1 MVKNILSL
9 ISFQRLAFIFVF
21 LAFSGVQVSYM
32 LNGLAWLDYG
42 LWLIVPA
49 FILFIADLFLFVRS
63 RPYSYGVMFF
73 VVLAGITYGM
83 YYKAQFILGIMDD
96 NYHNAK
102 IIAACMDNAF
112 FSKWRYLLPIED
124 MRFYLPDFLESLWG
138 LSWRWT
144 QSDFVIIVVQA
155 LPLLLLWRMLTSYF
169 ERRGVRWAS
178 ALLATAVV
186 LSLQP
191 FWSQI
196 GSTYIDSTAG
206 VVGAVTLLL
215 MDEVLLFQ
223 GKRPLQLLAGLAFAA
238 GICLVIKASVL
249 LIGLTGLVT
258 AFWFV
263 LHQPV
268 RWKKFLVIGLA
279 IPSLVYL
286 IYHQLGVWILKG
298 DPFYPLNIHQANQ
311 GFDGYYYYY
320 YHTSSLN
327 EWIRNYAGALK
338 PLYILAGWVSDCNGC
353 RSITPDTWSK
363 GNGLVFAYFVIPVF
377 SCVLFWGIRNFAK
390 IFFAPGSFRISP
402 HIILPALVIFQYWI
416 FDGSPGERFMLA
428 YNTLILA
435 WCLACIWRHL
445 EQRESRWSRLAS
457 GVMNVI
463 VLVMAA
469 ASYWQTLPG
478 VVSAR
483 NHDKRMLKA
492 QYLAFPDYID
502 TMKVRTDILESS
514 AGGCVPESW
523 SLGNN

>member
-21 LAFSGVQVSYM
+21 LAFSSVQVSYM

-49 FILFIADLFLFVRS
+49 FILFIADLFLFVQS
-63 RPYSYGVMFF
+63 RLYSYGVMFF
-73 VVLAGITYGM
+73 VMLAGITYGM
-83 YYKAQFILGIMDD
+83 YYKTQFIFGIMDD

-144 QSDFVIIVVQA
+144 RSDLVIIVAQA
-155 LPLLLLWRMLTSYF
+155 LPLLLLWRMLTNYF
-169 ERRGVRWAS
+169 ERRGVRRAP
-178 ALLATAVV
+178 ALLATVVV

-206 VVGAVTLLL
+206 VIGAVTLLL
-215 MDEVLLFQ
+215 LDEVLLFR
-223 GKRPLQLLAGLAFAA
+223 GKRPLQLLAGLAFTA

-258 AFWFV
+258 ALWFS
-263 LHQPV
+263 LRQPV
-268 RWKKFLVIGLA
+268 RWKKFLVIGVA
-279 IPSLVYL
+279 APALVYL
-286 IYHQLGVWILKG
+286 IYHQTGVWILKG
-298 DPFYPLNIHQANQ
+298 DPFYPLGIHQANQ

-320 YHTSSLN
+320 YHASFLN
-327 EWIRNYAGALK
+327 EWIRSYGGALK
-338 PLYILAGWVSDCNGC
+338 LFYILGGWVSDCNGC
-353 RSITPDTWSK
+353 RTITPDTWSK
-363 GNGLVFAYFVIPVF
+363 GNGLLFVYFVIPVF
-377 SCVLFWGIRNFAK
+377 SCVLFWGIRNFTKA
-390 IFFAPGSFRISP
+390 FSAPGSFRISP
-402 HIILPALVIFQYWI
+402 HIILPALVFFQYWI

-435 WCLACIWRHL
+435 WCLACVWRYL
-445 EQRESRWSRLAS
+445 EQRESRRFGLIL

-478 VVSAR
+478 VVIAR
-483 NHDKRMLKA
+483 HNDKSMLKA

-502 TMKVRTDILESS
+502 TMKVRTDVLESS
-514 AGGCVPESW
+514 AGDLFPRAGY
-523 SLGNN
+523 